1 MNGHEATHNAG
12 KGKKSTREVSSY
24 EAQMI
29 ICILIIY
36 PLAVS
41 VHVMNENVFFSL
53 FASALNHL
61 SRAVRLRGIIKAKFF
76 FVYELLCASLVIQI
90 KHHWLAMPGYM
101 LEHYIFCC

>member
-41 VHVMNENVFFSL
+41 VHVMNENVFFFTL
-53 FASALNHL
+53 RVCFEALE
-61 SRAVRLRGIIKAKFF
+61 SRG
-76 FVYELLCASLVIQI
+76 S
-90 KHHWLAMPGYM
+90 P
-101 LEHYIFCC
+101 